1 MLGPLSWKRAR
12 PWISGAGRLPSPLSM
27 GCPSESRLAEV
38 AAEIAREA
46 GAEIRAR
53 VPGVRQI
60 ATKANAVDLVTDTD
74 HHVDALISERLA
86 AAFPD
91 HARLTEETGATTAGT
106 DAPVCWVVDP
116 LDGTVNFAHGV
127 PHFAVSIAAVGG
139 FHPGDPLDTPGPK
152 GRLLAGVVYDPMR
165 DELFEATADGPAL
178 VNGEPLSTSSC
189 ASVEEALV
197 ASGFPYDRRER
208 ADEYLDDWRKLLPR
222 CRDLRRAGA
231 AALDLAYVAAG
242 RFDAY
247 WERGLHAWDIA
258 AGVLIVRRA
267 GGVATDRS
275 GRDLFLDANEVLAAP
290 ARIHAE
296 LARIL

>member
-1 MLGPLSWKRAR
+1 LSKVSMPL
-12 PWISGAGRLPSPLSM
+12 
-27 GCPSESRLAEV
+27 PSESRLVEV

-53 VPGVRQI
+53 VPKAREI

-74 HHVDALISERLA
+74 HRVDALISERLA
-86 AAFPD
+86 QAFPD
-91 HARLTEETGATTAGT
+91 HARLTEETGATTTGAH
-106 DAPVCWVVDP
+106 APVCWVVDP

-139 FHPGDPLDTPGPK
+139 FHPGDPLDAPGPQ

-178 VNGEPLSTSSC
+178 LNGEPLATSAC
-189 ASVEEALV
+189 VSVAEALV

-208 ADEYLDDWRKLLPR
+208 ADEYLDDWRTLLPR

-247 WERGLHAWDIA
+247 WERGLHPWDIA
-258 AGVLIVRRA
+258 AGVLLVRRA
-267 GGVATDRS
+267 GGIATDRS
-275 GRDLFLDANEVLAAP
+275 GRDLFLDASEVLAAT
-290 ARIHAE
+290 ASIHAE

>member
-1 MLGPLSWKRAR
+1 MNTS
-12 PWISGAGRLPSPLSM
+12 S
-27 GCPSESRLAEV
+27 PSELVSV

-46 GAEIRAR
+46 GAEIRTR
-53 VPGVRQI
+53 VPSPRQI
-60 ATKANAVDLVTDTD
+60 ATKANSVDLVTDTD
-74 HHVDALISERLA
+74 HRIDALISERLA

-91 HARLTEETGATTAGT
+91 HARLTEETGATTTGAE
-106 DAPVCWVVDP
+106 APVCWVVDP

-127 PHFAVSIAAVGG
+127 PHFAVSIAAVRG
-139 FHPGDPLDTPGPK
+139 FQPGDPLETPSTGAEI
-152 GRLLAGVVYDPMR
+152 LAGVVYDPMR
-165 DELFEATADGPAL
+165 DELFEATAAGPAKL
-178 VNGEPLSTSSC
+178 NGEPIQTSPC
-189 ASVEEALV
+189 ASLSEALV

-208 ADEYLDDWRKLLPR
+208 ADEYLEDWKALLPR

-267 GGVATDRS
+267 GGIATNRA
-275 GRDLFLDANEVLAAP
+275 GRDLFLDASEVLAAP
-290 ARIHAE
+290 TAIHAE
-296 LARIL
+296 LLTVL

>member
-1 MLGPLSWKRAR
+1 MSTPD
-12 PWISGAGRLPSPLSM
+12 P
-27 GCPSESRLAEV
+27 SRLVAV

-53 VPGVRQI
+53 VPNPREI
-60 ATKANAVDLVTDTD
+60 ATKANSVDLVTDTD
-74 HHVDALISERLA
+74 HHVDALISQRIE
-86 AAFPD
+86 AAFPT
-91 HARLTEETGATTAGT
+91 HARLTEETGATTTHEGT
-106 DAPVCWVVDP
+106 SVCWVVDP

-139 FHPGDPLDTPGPK
+139 FLPGDPLDAPRPEASI
-152 GRLLAGVVYDPMR
+152 LAGVVYDPMR
-165 DELFEATADGPAL
+165 DELFEATADGPARL
-178 VNGEPLSTSSC
+178 NGETLETSSC
-189 ASVEEALV
+189 DSVEQALI
-197 ASGFPYDRRER
+197 ASGFPYDRREH

-267 GGVATDRS
+267 GGVATNRS
-275 GRDLFLDANEVLAAP
+275 GRDLFLDASEVLAAP
-290 ARIHAE
+290 PTVHQE
-296 LARIL
+296 LVTIL